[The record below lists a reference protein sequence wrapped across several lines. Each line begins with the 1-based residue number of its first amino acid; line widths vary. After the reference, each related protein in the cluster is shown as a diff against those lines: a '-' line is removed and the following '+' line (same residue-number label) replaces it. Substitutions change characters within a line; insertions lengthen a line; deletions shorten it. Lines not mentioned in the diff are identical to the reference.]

1 MNSSTRYISLVSV
14 CKQPVKNFSN
24 ATFMLSFKTMQISML
39 FITRWCQGSYYIVK
53 LHFSLYGD
61 TTCMLNTG
69 KSNHQLSIS
78 ITLNFKSNLISHPL
92 DSFIS

>member
-24 ATFMLSFKTMQISML
+24 ATFMLSFKT
-39 FITRWCQGSYYIVK
+39 TRWCQGSYYIVK

>member
-39 FITRWCQGSYYIVK
+39 SVTRSCRQNYYAIK
-53 LHFSLYGD
+53 I
-61 TTCMLNTG
+61 NEKTG
-69 KSNHQLSIS
+69 RFFMEQETACKASVYH
-78 ITLNFKSNLISHPL
+78 T
-92 DSFIS
+92 